1 MAAALAAAFIEG
13 ETMSDK
19 FIDSIAVLL
28 IRLTALG
35 LVTWIVIFA
44 YLSM

>member
-1 MAAALAAAFIEG
+1 
-13 ETMSDK
+13 MSDK
-19 FIDSIAVLL
+19 FIDSIAILL

-44 YLSM
+44 YLSL